1 MVECRVAKRWVIGL
15 AGLVAA
21 FAPAA
26 ASAQTAY
33 EAQVLQVLNAVRANP
48 AAFADQLRTFRS
60 YFHGASY
67 VVPGQQVRNVTN
79 EGVGAVDEA
88 IAYLSR
94 QRALRP
100 MNAADTLAAAAADHV
115 AEQGEAGSIGHGGED
130 GSSPGDR
137 VRRHGGG
144 EYVAEVIEYGASDP
158 VDAVRQ
164 LIVDDGVPDRG
175 HRSILFDPSLRF
187 AGVSCGRHQAY
198 RSMCVID
205 FGVERDGR
213 ELPGVEMAS
222 IGQ

>member
-1 MVECRVAKRWVIGL
+1 M
-15 AGLVAA
+15 AA
-21 FAPAA
+21 AALLPAA
-26 ASAQTAY
+26 APAQSPY
-33 EAQVLQVLNAVRANP
+33 EGQVLAVLNAVRADP
-48 AAFADQLRTFRS
+48 AGFAEQLRAFRG

-67 VVPGQQVRNVTN
+67 VLPGRQERNLTE

-88 IAYLSR
+88 IAFLGR
-94 QRALRP
+94 QRALHP
-100 MNAADTLAAAAADHV
+100 MAPAGLLEAAAADHV
-115 AEQGEAGSIGHGGED
+115 SEQGAANSVGHGGED

-137 VRRHGGG
+137 VRRRGGG

-187 AGVSCGRHQAY
+187 AGVSCGAHPSY

-205 FGVERDGR
+205 FGVARDGR
-213 ELPGVEMAS
+213 EPEGMMLAEA
-222 IGQ
+222 GQ

>member
-1 MVECRVAKRWVIGL
+1 MAKGRWVALAAL
-15 AGLVAA
+15 AGALLPGV
-21 FAPAA
+21 

-33 EAQVLQVLNAVRANP
+33 EGQVLAVLNAVRADP
-48 AAFADQLRTFRS
+48 AGFAEKLRTFRG
-60 YFHGASY
+60 YFHGTSY
-67 VVPGQQVRNVTN
+67 VVPGRMERNITE

-88 IAYLSR
+88 IAFLAR
-94 QRALRP
+94 QRTLRP
-100 MNAADTLAAAAADHV
+100 MSPADTLADAAADHV
-115 AEQGEAGSIGHGGED
+115 AEQGGVGSVGHGGED

-144 EYVAEVIEYGASDP
+144 DYVAEVIEYGASDP

-187 AGVSCGRHQAY
+187 AGVSCGQHRAY
-198 RSMCVID
+198 RTMCVID

-213 ELPGVEMAS
+213 ERPGMEMAA